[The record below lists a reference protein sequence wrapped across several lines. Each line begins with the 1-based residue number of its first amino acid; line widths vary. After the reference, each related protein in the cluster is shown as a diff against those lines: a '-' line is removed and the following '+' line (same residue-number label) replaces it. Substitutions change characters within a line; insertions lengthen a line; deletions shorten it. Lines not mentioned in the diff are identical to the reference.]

1 MNLRHAPVAAFAFLA
16 AIALAALPAFASG
29 YVLALAISMM
39 SYTIMATAWALFS
52 GSTHYIS
59 LASAAFFGIGAY
71 AAAILGETLP
81 WPVVLFAATLIGL
94 AVAAIVGLSTLRL
107 SGVYFIIFTFGLA
120 ELVRQLVTWYEV
132 NIKGTVG
139 RYLFLDM
146 PQSAIYWQLLAV
158 LVAVLTIAW
167 MISRARL
174 GLASRVI
181 GNDEVV
187 ARHAGIDTT
196 RAKVQLFAISAAIMA
211 LTGAI
216 MAPRWTYIDPAIA
229 FNPMISFQVVIM
241 ALLGGA
247 GALFGPMLGAIPMVL
262 LFDFL
267 TANFPNAFSVLL
279 GLAFIIIV
287 YFVPRGV
294 IGLIQDRWPSRARA
308 RPPAAISS
316 NEGAV
321 LVVDGLQKSFG
332 GVRAVHDLSFEIAPG
347 DILGLIGP
355 NGSGKTSVLNMI
367 SGALKPDKG
376 LIRFLG
382 QRIDNSPP
390 DRIATRGVARTFQLV
405 RILPALTVRE
415 NVLPS
420 LAFRARPVTGFAAHD
435 VAGRVLARVGLAQ
448 KADLPAAD
456 LTYIDQKRLEL
467 ARALAAEPKL
477 LLLDEWLA
485 GLNPTELG
493 DGISLIHSL
502 KQDGIS
508 ILMVEHVMD
517 AIRTLCDRCIVMNAG
532 RMIAEGRP
540 QLVLA
545 CPEVVRAY
553 LGDSNA

>member
-71 AAAILGETLP
+71 AAAIFGETLP
-81 WPVVLFAATLIGL
+81 WPVVLLVATLIGL
-94 AVAAIVGLSTLRL
+94 AVAAVVGLSTLRL

-146 PQSAIYWQLLAV
+146 PQRAIYWQLLAV
-158 LVAVLTIAW
+158 LVAVLAIAW
-167 MISRARL
+167 MISRSRL

-196 RAKVQLFAISAAIMA
+196 RAKVQLFAVSAAIMA

-294 IGLIQDRWPSRARA
+294 IGLIQDRWPKRARA
-308 RPPAAISS
+308 GPPAAISPAD
-316 NEGAV
+316 EAI

-332 GVRAVHDLSFEIAPG
+332 GVRAVHDLTFQIAPG

-367 SGALKPDKG
+367 SGALKADKG

-382 QRIDNSPP
+382 QRIDNALP
-390 DRIATRGVARTFQLV
+390 DRIATQGIARTFQLV

-420 LAFRARPVTGFAAHD
+420 LAFRARPVTGLAAHD

-448 KADLPAAD
+448 KADMPAAD

-545 CPEVVRAY
+545 DPEVVRAY